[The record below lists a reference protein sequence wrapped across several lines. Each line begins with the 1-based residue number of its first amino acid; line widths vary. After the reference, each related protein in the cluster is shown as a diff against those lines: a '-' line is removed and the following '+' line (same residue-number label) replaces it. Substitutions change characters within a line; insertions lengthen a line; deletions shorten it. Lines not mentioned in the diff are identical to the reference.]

1 MHTDT
6 PFYRLFQERPAL
18 VFELAGLPVPADL
31 DYRLHAEEVKQTAF
45 RLDGVLRPEA
55 GRDDLPLVFVE
66 TQFQHRAN
74 FYARWFASIFLYL
87 FRHPGITRS
96 WRAVV
101 VFPDHAT
108 DSGTLAPY
116 EPLLNCGLLHR
127 VYLADLLD
135 DPAPGFGTRLARLV
149 VMEPAI
155 MVAEARALLA
165 EPGPEDLRANTLDL
179 IETILVYK
187 FPKLS
192 RDEIRT
198 MLHLPQTELKKTRFY
213 QEVFHEGHQEGRE
226 EGREEGR
233 QQGEARV
240 LLRLITRKFGPPSE
254 AVREQIAT
262 ADPET
267 LLRWSERIL
276 IAQTLDEVLHSPR
289 PPVGA
294 APSPRGAFTRGD
306 TPPQEG
312 RGAERP
318 AHKLSPGPPAPCGCQ
333 PYRAKLAL
341 AKSR

>member
-74 FYARWFASIFLYL
+74 FYARWLASIFLYL
-87 FRHPGITRS
+87 FRHPGITRT

-135 DPAPGFGTRLARLV
+135 DPTPSFGTRLARLV
-149 VMEPAI
+149 VMEPAV
-155 MVAEARALLA
+155 MVTEARALLA
-165 EPGPEDLRANTLDL
+165 EPGPEDGRTNTLDL

-226 EGREEGR
+226 EGRQEGKQR
-233 QQGEARV
+233 GEALI
-240 LLRLITRKFGPPSE
+240 LLRLLRLKFGEIPDDTRRRIE
-254 AVREQIAT
+254 AT
-262 ADPET
+262 DADT
-267 LLRWSERIL
+267 LLAWSERIL
-276 IAQTLDEVLHSPR
+276 N
-289 PPVGA
+289 
-294 APSPRGAFTRGD
+294 
-306 TPPQEG
+306 
-312 RGAERP
+312 AECIDDIFR
-318 AHKLSPGPPAPCGCQ
+318 
-333 PYRAKLAL
+333 
-341 AKSR
+341 

>member
-165 EPGPEDLRANTLDL
+165 EPGPEGLRANTLDL

-233 QQGEARV
+233 QEGRQEGCQEGEQHGEALI
-240 LLRLITRKFGPPSE
+240 LLRQMRLKFGETGRDTRRRIE
-254 AVREQIAT
+254 AT
-262 ADPET
+262 DADT
-267 LLRWSERIL
+267 LLTWSERIL
-276 IAQTLDEVLHSPR
+276 T
-289 PPVGA
+289 
-294 APSPRGAFTRGD
+294 
-306 TPPQEG
+306 
-312 RGAERP
+312 AERIDDIF
-318 AHKLSPGPPAPCGCQ
+318 
-333 PYRAKLAL
+333 R
-341 AKSR
+341 